1 MHTSPAI
8 TDIVSGSPKTIM
20 PVRDAATGS
29 TLARMDALPL
39 SVCDRPFVQRI
50 NGRTVETIISPA
62 ISRKDE
68 ELAMIEKV
76 SAGETTKKDA
86 AAAHIKV

>member
-39 SVCDRPFVQRI
+39 SVWDRPFV
-50 NGRTVETIISPA
+50 
-62 ISRKDE
+62 
-68 ELAMIEKV
+68 
-76 SAGETTKKDA
+76 
-86 AAAHIKV
+86 